1 VLDDAYWPWRG
12 ICTAQ
17 HVPDRALMSYRDS
30 HLGKGAD
37 YDAAL
42 AGDPFDAYMA
52 RREREIVLALLA
64 RLRRAGVRRS
74 LDFACGTGRI
84 TQLLDGVAE
93 ACFAVDVSES
103 MVAEARAKCPRTQ
116 FFIQDISEQPLPIA
130 PVQLVTAFRFFGN
143 AEDGL
148 RARALQAIHR
158 SLAPGGYLLLNDH
171 ENPWSLHRL
180 LRRLVGER
188 ARADLHHW
196 KLRRLLRHAGFR
208 VRRTFGIGLWIY
220 RAKLQRPEVLNSH
233 WADAL
238 ELLSSMP
245 LLRSFCPDAVILAQ
259 RS

>member
-1 VLDDAYWPWRG
+1 MTHAGLGAEYVPRS
-12 ICTAQ
+12 T
-17 HVPDRALMSYRDS
+17 VPDRALMSYRDS

-103 MVAEARAKCPRTQ
+103 MVAEARAKCSRTQ
-116 FFIQDISEQPLPIA
+116 FFIQDISEQTLPIA

-148 RARALQAIHR
+148 RARALQARHR

-171 ENPWSLHRL
+171 ENPWSLQRL
-180 LRRLVGER
+180 LQRLVGER

-208 VRRTFGIGLWIY
+208 ARRTFGIGFRVLPPQ
-220 RAKLQRPEVLNSH
+220 LPRP
-233 WADAL
+233 L
-238 ELLSSMP
+238 ELDSAPARPLAACVRHP
-245 LLRSFCPDAVILAQ
+245 LLRSLCPDAVILAQ
-259 RS
+259 RN

>member
-1 VLDDAYWPWRG
+1 
-12 ICTAQ
+12 
-17 HVPDRALMSYRDS
+17 MSYRDS

-64 RLRRAGVRRS
+64 RLQRAGVRRS

-84 TQLLDGVAE
+84 TQLLDG
-93 ACFAVDVSES
+93 
-103 MVAEARAKCPRTQ
+103 VAEARAKCPRTQ

-180 LRRLVGER
+180 LRRLVGEQ

-208 VRRTFGIGLWIY
+208 ARRTFGIGLWIY

>member
-1 VLDDAYWPWRG
+1 MTHSGAGAEYVPPD
-12 ICTAQ
+12 T
-17 HVPDRALMSYRDS
+17 VPDSALMTYRDS
-30 HLGKGAD
+30 HLRKGAD

-42 AGDPFDAYMA
+42 ARDPLDAYLG
-52 RREREIVLALLA
+52 RREREIVLTIVA
-64 RLRRAGVRRS
+64 RLQRAGMRRS

-84 TQLLDGVAE
+84 AQLLDGVTE

-103 MVAEARAKCPRTQ
+103 MVAEARKKCPRTQ
-116 FFIQDISEQPLPIA
+116 FFVQDITEQPLPIA

-148 RARALQAIHR
+148 RARALRAIHR

-171 ENPWSLHRL
+171 ENPWALQRL
-180 LRRLVGER
+180 LRRLVGEQ

-220 RAKLQRPEVLNSH
+220 RARLQGPDVLNAR

-238 ELLSSMP
+238 ELLSRIP
-245 LLRSFCPDAVILAQ
+245 LLRSLCPDAVILAQ

>member
-1 VLDDAYWPWRG
+1 
-12 ICTAQ
+12 
-17 HVPDRALMSYRDS
+17 MSYRDS

-64 RLRRAGVRRS
+64 RLQRAGVRRS

-180 LRRLVGER
+180 LRRLVGEQ

-238 ELLSSMP
+238 ELLSRIP
-245 LLRSFCPDAVILAQ
+245 LLRSLCPDAVILAQ